1 MAETQPDRRPIDR
14 VFTWLENLLYA
25 GIAVVLV
32 VGATSLVVDAAWHLA
47 SDVRDGADH
56 AVRDVLDKLLLAFI
70 LVELLA
76 AVRATLRE
84 RRLLAEPFLLV
95 GMIATIKEIVVL
107 SIEARD
113 VVGKPE
119 FADHLRGLGVLGGL
133 LLALGITTLVL
144 RRKEREPEE

>member
-1 MAETQPDRRPIDR
+1 MARTQPDRSPIDR
-14 VFTWLENLLYA
+14 AFTWLENLLYA
-25 GIAVVLV
+25 GIAVVLAG
-32 VGATSLVVDAAWHLA
+32 GAAALVVDAGWHLA
-47 SDVRDGADH
+47 SDVSDGADH

-107 SIEARD
+107 TIEARD
-113 VVGKPE
+113 VVGE
-119 FADHLRGLGVLGGL
+119 AAFADHLRGLGVLGGL

>member
-1 MAETQPDRRPIDR
+1 MATTRPDRSPVDR
-14 VFTWLENLLYA
+14 VFTVAENVLYA
-25 GIAVVLV
+25 AIAVVLGI
-32 VGATSLVVDAAWHLA
+32 GAAVLVVEAGWHLVA
-47 SDVRDGADH
+47 DLGDGADH
-56 AVRDVLDKLLLAFI
+56 AVRDVLDRLLLAFI

-107 SIEARD
+107 AIEARE
-113 VVGKPE
+113 VVGE
-119 FADHLRGLGVLGGL
+119 HAFADHLRGLGVLGAL
-133 LLALGITTLVL
+133 LLSLGVTTLVL